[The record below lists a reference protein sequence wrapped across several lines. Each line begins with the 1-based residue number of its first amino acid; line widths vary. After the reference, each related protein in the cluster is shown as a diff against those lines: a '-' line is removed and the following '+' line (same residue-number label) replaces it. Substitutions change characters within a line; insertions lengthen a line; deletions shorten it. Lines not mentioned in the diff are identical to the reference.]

1 MDTLNNKLILC
12 RAVRGQYMGH
22 TTWNV
27 STSIFSFPCVFV
39 VLIVVNYSSSISCI
53 DGTGATLAAKLFSSK
68 KVEETDR

>member
-1 MDTLNNKLILC
+1 
-12 RAVRGQYMGH
+12 MGH